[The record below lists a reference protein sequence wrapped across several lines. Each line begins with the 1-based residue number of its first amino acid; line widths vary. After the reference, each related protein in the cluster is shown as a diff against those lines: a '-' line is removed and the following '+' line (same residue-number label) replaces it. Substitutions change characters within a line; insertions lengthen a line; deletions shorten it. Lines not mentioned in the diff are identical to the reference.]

1 LKRKCR
7 GTSADSQIIAQLHRL
22 SSLFME
28 ILHIF
33 SLPEI
38 KTGKFGRKWK
48 LGRRKCRLR
57 RGEGVLRRCAAAG
70 RISRLRARAAFFSC
84 RKKAAKERHLRKGGF
99 RISPFP

>member
-1 LKRKCR
+1 
-7 GTSADSQIIAQLHRL
+7 
-22 SSLFME
+22 ME

-33 SLPEI
+33 SV
-38 KTGKFGRKWK
+38 TGNKNRKIWQEMEVGAEKMPPAAGR
-48 LGRRKCRLR
+48 
-57 RGEGVLRRCAAAG
+57 GVLRRCAAAG